1 MPKSVDAKTVAV
13 YYNVGIQVK
22 ILNVSLLVDLCL
34 FQKDHHPF
42 ISQIQNINGL
52 RGGKKKS
59 LISFPQTY
67 RKRSFSFSR
76 ENVSTSVEIFG
87 LNETTSTVCH
97 QK

>member
-13 YYNVGIQVK
+13 YCNVGMQVK

-52 RGGKKKS
+52 RGGKKKKS
-59 LISFPQTY
+59 DIL
-67 RKRSFSFSR
+67 
-76 ENVSTSVEIFG
+76 STDLPKKII
-87 LNETTSTVCH
+87 
-97 QK
+97 